1 MKLKLKLKEK
11 SFLNHLIKKD
21 MVEIFGK
28 GFIMESFCRLS
39 CETVDFLGE
48 EVILDN
54 ISKVDNGLAGF
65 IEGKFYEIPFWAIE
79 DVLEKDNIS
88 ISTLDLVK
96 IHACIKCFIN
106 RMGEDTP
113 YSILPKEA
121 VRILNQ
127 YLSENTILAI
137 DWNSLITKE
146 ISACDVKLKIKSEF
160 TEINYKD
167 ALIIVKAFGKTND
180 EDVRE
185 AHKTKLKDIDIEVSC
200 EEMYENYVV
209 LDNILFEEK

>member
-1 MKLKLKLKEK
+1 MYLKLKLREK
-11 SFLNHLIKKD
+11 SFLKHLIKKD

-28 GFIMESFCRLS
+28 GFVMESFCRLS

-54 ISKVDNGLAGF
+54 VSKVDNGLAGF

-79 DVLEKDNIS
+79 DVLEKDDIS
-88 ISTLDLVK
+88 ISTLNLIK

-113 YSILPKEA
+113 CSILSKEA

-127 YLSENTILAI
+127 YLSKNTILSI
-137 DWNSLITKE
+137 DWNSLITEETK
-146 ISACDVKLKIKSEF
+146 ACDVELKIKF
-160 TEINYKD
+160 KYTKITYMD
-167 ALIIVKAFGKTND
+167 ALIIVKALGKIND
-180 EDVRE
+180 IDVEE
-185 AHKTKLKDIDIEVSC
+185 ARITKLKEFNIDISY
-200 EEMYENYVV
+200 EEIYEDYVV
-209 LDNILFEEK
+209 LDDILFE